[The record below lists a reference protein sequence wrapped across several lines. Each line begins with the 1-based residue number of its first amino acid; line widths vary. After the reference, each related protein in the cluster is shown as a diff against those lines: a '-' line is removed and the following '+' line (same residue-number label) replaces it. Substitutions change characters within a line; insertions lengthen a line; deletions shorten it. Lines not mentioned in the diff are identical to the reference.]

1 MLAIRTKNHDVE
13 NIHQWLLANKLTLN
27 KEKTEYMVARNIT
40 SKKFKSI
47 LDHHSPECGVPSE
60 I

>member
-13 NIHQWLLANKLTLN
+13 NTQWLLANKLTLI

-40 SKKFKSI
+40 SKKFQSI
-47 LDHHSPECGVPSE
+47 LDHHSPKSGVPSE